1 MGPLKYMMFRAR
13 LIRIDNFAD
22 ADSWVIVCSDG
33 LCGNIVR
40 GAGGGLDN
48 QEIVDL
54 VLKGG
59 KAQTAKSVAEKL
71 SIAAQEAGSTDD
83 VTVLALRLK

>member
-1 MGPLKYMMFRAR
+1 MFRPM
-13 LIRIDNFAD
+13 LIYSNNIAD

-59 KAQTAKSVAEKL
+59 KAQTAEAVAEKL